1 MTDKDI
7 ILMAQKAK
15 MPYYFGTSMIPNFEA
30 VKRFA
35 KLVYEQAQRDYEDL
49 QLLQDGEN
57 ARVIRLERQG

>member
-7 ILMAQKAK
+7 ILMAKEAK

-35 KLVYEQAQRDYEDL
+35 QLVYKQAQKDYEDM
-49 QLLQDGEN
+49 QLLQDREDD
-57 ARVIRLERQG
+57 RVILVQRQS